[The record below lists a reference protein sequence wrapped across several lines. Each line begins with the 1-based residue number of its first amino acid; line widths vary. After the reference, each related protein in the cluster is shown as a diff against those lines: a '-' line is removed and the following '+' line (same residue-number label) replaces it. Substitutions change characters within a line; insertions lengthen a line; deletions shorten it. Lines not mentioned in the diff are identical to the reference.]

1 MNKKC
6 ISIIIVKLFKCL
18 NFSSTF
24 ILRLLNFE
32 IGYGK
37 LLYDGRGIFVKEKD
51 LVEIEDTEVSDEI
64 DNIEELEDSFELDDE
79 VDEKTRKKDEKRRKK
94 EEKQRIRKI
103 KNEERKRK
111 FFFFAKV
118 VLTILII
125 LFTGLLNSVSFML
138 LGYSRIA
145 NLFVIPSLFVI
156 PGLLIPAIWVKKGY
170 KGVFFVIWLICSLTY
185 IVGFVLPTLFME
197 YQAISLAF
205 GTVFEWITSMI
216 TWFGGL
222 FV

>member
-1 MNKKC
+1 M
-6 ISIIIVKLFKCL
+6 
-18 NFSSTF
+18 
-24 ILRLLNFE
+24 
-32 IGYGK
+32 
-37 LLYDGRGIFVKEKD
+37 KEKD
-51 LVEIEDTEVSDEI
+51 MIEIEDMKVSDEI
-64 DNIEELEDSFELDDE
+64 DNIEELEDSFELDDDDI
-79 VDEKTRKKDEKRRKK
+79 DEKTRKKDEKRRKK
-94 EEKQRIRKI
+94 EEKKRIRKI
-103 KNEERKRK
+103 KNAERKRK

-170 KGVFFVIWLICSLTY
+170 KGVFFVIWLICALTY
-185 IVGFVLPTLFME
+185 ITGFVMPTLFME

-205 GTVFEWITSMI
+205 GTAFEWITSMI

>member
-1 MNKKC
+1 MRDPER
-6 ISIIIVKLFKCL
+6 IDR
-18 NFSSTF
+18 
-24 ILRLLNFE
+24 ILKE
-32 IGYGK
+32 I
-37 LLYDGRGIFVKEKD
+37 
-51 LVEIEDTEVSDEI
+51 
-64 DNIEELEDSFELDDE
+64 EDSFELDDE

>member
-1 MNKKC
+1 MKN
-6 ISIIIVKLFKCL
+6 
-18 NFSSTF
+18 SSTF
-24 ILRLLNFE
+24 NLWLLNFVKDC
-32 IGYGK
+32 GK
-37 LLYDGRGIFVKEKD
+37 LFYDGRGIFVKEKD
-51 LVEIEDTEVSDEI
+51 IVEIEDTEVSD
-64 DNIEELEDSFELDDE
+64 DIEELEDSFELDDE
-79 VDEKTRKKDEKRRKK
+79 EIDEKTRKKNEKRRKK

-103 KNEERKRK
+103 KNAERKRK

-138 LGYSRIA
+138 LGYSRLA

-170 KGVFFVIWLICSLTY
+170 KGVFLVIWLICSLTY

-205 GTVFEWITSMI
+205 GTVFEWITSII